1 MGLLRFIN
9 RIVSY
14 AGVYFKE
21 LPANGDQGVTVK
33 APDAVISDY
42 TLTLPQNAGTA
53 GQLLSTDGSGITS
66 WVTSSAEPT
75 LFDGS
80 LNGFG
85 DRTQSVLSINDASR
99 TLTISPVSSPY
110 VYYADG
116 TKVTVSTVKTRV
128 WDPIEGLHFFYFDQ
142 FGQLLST
149 NVFNPDLILKHAL
162 VSVIYWDTANLKH
175 IYWGDERHGLIMT
188 SMTHYY
194 LHTTRGAVFQE
205 GCKLNGFSV
214 DGTGDINANAQFTA
228 GTGIIWDEDIKFNIV
243 GQSDFPIFYRE
254 GATNWRRKNADS
266 FASIYN
272 GTAGYSG
279 TLLAYNRLLAGV
291 WDLHMVQN
299 NKFCLTH
306 IFATNDIEYPY
317 IGILG
322 QNEYNDKASARDGAV
337 QEIKELD
344 GLPVAEFVP
353 IGSIIFQVS
362 NTYANTPKARVVSTD
377 SGAAYVDY
385 RSIFIRPGSLA

>member
-1 MGLLRFIN
+1 MGLLRFVN

-33 APDAVISDY
+33 APDAIGADY
-42 TLTLPQNAGTA
+42 TLTLPQNAGSA

-75 LFDGS
+75 LFDAS

-85 DRTQSVLSINDASR
+85 DRTQSSLSINDASR
-99 TLTISPVSSPY
+99 TLTITPLSGSY
-110 VYYADG
+110 VYYANG
-116 TKVTVSTVKTRV
+116 VKVTVSTIKTRV
-128 WDPIEGLHFFYFDQ
+128 WNPIEGLHFFYFDE

-149 NVFNPDLILKHAL
+149 NTFNPDLILKHAL
-162 VSVIYWDTANLKH
+162 VSVIYWDTTNLKH

-228 GTGIIWDEDIKFNIV
+228 GTGIIWDEDIKFSIAS
-243 GQSDFPIFYRE
+243 QSDFPIFYRE

-266 FASIYN
+266 FACVYN

-279 TLLAYNRLLAGV
+279 TLLAYNRLLSGV

-377 SGAAYVDY
+377 SGDAYVDY